1 MNMPTDF
8 ESKFAPYIEGLIE
21 QKRANGFAYDSGV
34 KLLRRF
40 DQYCIEHFPL
50 LDTVTFELAAKWASS
65 SPGQSDAYR
74 NSKVSIVK
82 SLSIYM
88 LSRGKEAYVPNTLTV
103 KAYRPVL
110 YIPTK
115 EEVQALLA
123 WMKIPTSHNQR
134 QRRTDKECRV
144 LFLLY
149 YCCGLRLSEGRLL
162 RRENID
168 LDSGTITIISS
179 KGQKDRLVYLP
190 QDGINVLQEYKDYI
204 ESIFPDSPWMFPG
217 GGGGDKPISCT
228 GVESCFNRYW
238 KRLPVAKT
246 LEKQPTPHC
255 LRHAFV
261 VDRINEWM
269 LSGVNTNKMLP
280 YLSRYLGHKSPDE
293 TFYYYHLARKS
304 FDVIRQK
311 DTVSK
316 RVIPEVC
323 PYEE

>member
-204 ESIFPDSPWMFPG
+204 ESVFPDSPWMFPG

>member
-204 ESIFPDSPWMFPG
+204 ESVFPDSPWMFPG

-269 LSGVNTNKMLP
+269 LSGVDTNKMLP